1 MGWLRPGRT
10 VRACRGE
17 RVYHHGVVEVVMPQA
32 MVVWIREAG
41 LGTRKMIDL
50 GEYTLRSC

>member
-1 MGWLRPGRT
+1 
-10 VRACRGE
+10 
-17 RVYHHGVVEVVMPQA
+17 MPQA

-50 GEYTLRSC
+50 EEYTLRSC